1 MSQINVTATD
11 NQINVA
17 QGELRY
23 FGSFYSTVDQASL
36 GANLANKMTYNTTD
50 ISNGVSIVSNSRITI
65 ANAGI
70 YNIQFSAQLDKTDS
84 GDDVVDIWLC
94 KNGNNVDN
102 SNTQTT
108 LVGNN
113 GKHVAAW
120 NFFVNAAAGDFYEIC
135 WTSADASVFLNS
147 VTAQSTPTRPA
158 IPSVILT
165 VNRVG

>member
-1 MSQINVTATD
+1 MSQVTITATD
-11 NQINVA
+11 NQINVGV
-17 QGELRY
+17 GELRY

-36 GANLANKMTYNTTD
+36 GANLANKMTYNTTA

-94 KNGNNVDN
+94 KNTNLVDY

-120 NFFVNAAAGDFYEIC
+120 NFFVNAAAGDFFEIC
-135 WTSADASVFLNS
+135 WTSADASVFLNY
-147 VTAQSTPTRPA
+147 VAAQTTPTRPA

>member
-1 MSQINVTATD
+1 MSDVNVTVDGNDINV
-11 NQINVA
+11 QVG
-17 QGELRY
+17 QPEY
-23 FGSFYSTVDQASL
+23 FGSFYSTQDQTSA
-36 GANLANKMTYNTTD
+36 GANTANKMTLNTTD
-50 ISNGVSIVSNSRITI
+50 ISNGVSIVSSSRITI

-94 KNGNNVDN
+94 KNGSNVAN

-108 LVGNN
+108 LTGNN

-120 NFFVNAAAGDFYEIC
+120 NFFVNAAAADYYELC
-135 WTSADASVFLNS
+135 WSSPDSAVFLNYVAAAS
-147 VTAQSTPTRPA
+147 SPTRPA

-165 VNRVG
+165 VNKVG

>member
-11 NQINVA
+11 NQINVTV
-17 QGELRY
+17 GESRY
-23 FGSFYSTVDQASL
+23 YGSFYSTADQTSL
-36 GANLANKMTYNTTD
+36 GANQVNKMTYNTTAFA
-50 ISNGVSIVSNSRITI
+50 NGVSIVSNTQITI

-84 GDDVVDIWLC
+84 GDDVVDIWFC
-94 KNGNNVDN
+94 KNGNLIDY

-108 LVGNN
+108 LVGNA

-120 NFFVNAAAGDFYEIC
+120 NIFVDAAAGDYYEIC
-135 WTSADASVFLNS
+135 WTSSDASVFLNA
-147 VTAQSTPTRPA
+147 VAAQSSPTRPA